1 MKFYSLHKNKNDSL
15 FFFILDFNSKKIRQC
30 IPHQI
35 QIYRIGIKNVRK
47 WMIEELPNLEEWME
61 NKNDRMIAYD
71 YPIMTDD
78 VS

>member
-1 MKFYSLHKNKNDSL
+1 
-15 FFFILDFNSKKIRQC
+15 
-30 IPHQI
+30 
-35 QIYRIGIKNVRK
+35 
-47 WMIEELPNLEEWME
+47 MIEELPNLEEWME